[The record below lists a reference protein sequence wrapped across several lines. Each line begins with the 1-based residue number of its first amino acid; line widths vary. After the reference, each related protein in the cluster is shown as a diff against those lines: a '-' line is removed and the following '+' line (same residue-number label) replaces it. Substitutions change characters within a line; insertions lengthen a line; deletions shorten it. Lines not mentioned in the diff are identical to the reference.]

1 MQLVCQCLVQCL
13 VAGKRDE
20 RVSKLQVLGILFYV
34 SLVRLVQV
42 CVIGLVGKVDL
53 AFLIHI
59 VGGWIG
65 ELGAQTG
72 IEQWFGCGM
81 VIEI

>member
-1 MQLVCQCLVQCL
+1 M
-13 VAGKRDE
+13 G
-20 RVSKLQVLGILFYV
+20 KLQVLGVLFYV

-42 CVIGLVGKVDL
+42 SVIGLVGKVDL

-59 VGGWIG
+59 VGGWVG
-65 ELGAQTG
+65 DLGAQTG